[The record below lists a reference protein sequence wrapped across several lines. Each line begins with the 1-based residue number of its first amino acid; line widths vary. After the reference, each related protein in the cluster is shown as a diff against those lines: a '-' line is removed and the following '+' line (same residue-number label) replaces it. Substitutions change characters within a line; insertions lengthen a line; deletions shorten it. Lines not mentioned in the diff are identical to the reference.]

1 MPARKSPRRMPVRL
15 LRSLHLIG
23 LDFLD
28 PVVLA
33 ALADERPLLLIGPH
47 GTAKSE
53 LLNRLATCLGLAHR
67 HYNASLIS
75 FDDSKDAAVADLRD
89 LLTRYR
95 NIDVGLMQVNLQW
108 HGHRATPDALLD
120 AGTNLDV
127 AAAILAAAIASAP
140 GDPELGIG
148 RYHHWRNETV
158 ARAYG
163 RRVLAV
169 VQALQLRHSAH
180 R

>member
-1 MPARKSPRRMPVRL
+1 M
-15 LRSLHLIG
+15 
-23 LDFLD
+23 LDLFA
-28 PVVLA
+28 VLA
-33 ALADERPLLLIGPH
+33 LSQACAPSVAPETLTAIAHVESRFDPLAIGVNRAAPLKRRPTTTAEAVETARAL
-47 GTAKSE
+47 
-53 LLNRLATCLGLAHR
+53 
-67 HYNASLIS
+67 
-75 FDDSKDAAVADLRD
+75 VAEG
-89 LLTRYR
+89 R

-148 RYHHWRNETV
+148 RYHHWRSDDV

-169 VQALQLRHSAH
+169 VQALQLRHGAH